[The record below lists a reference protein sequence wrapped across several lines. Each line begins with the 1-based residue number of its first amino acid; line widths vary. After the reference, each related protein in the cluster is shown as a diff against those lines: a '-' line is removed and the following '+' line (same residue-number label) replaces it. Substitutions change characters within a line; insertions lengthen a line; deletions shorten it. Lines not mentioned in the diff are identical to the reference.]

1 MTIYDD
7 LIKRSEW
14 DFDWREDMPTRFVK
28 HIGNM
33 KGEWEVGDIS
43 KDVCP
48 CGPKSYKQLEEMGG
62 SLENAWDYNLVDA
75 DKHTQLYELA
85 EKFGLRDLFVELHVQ
100 RPGQMHPLHMD
111 LGALGG
117 SKAVDRSKQVARLFV
132 MLEDWKPGQ
141 IMMFGADHVVKW
153 KKGDAIYFDWY
164 NVPHGTCNFGHHDR
178 PLLSV
183 TGTITKEFEKNFL
196 NKGVDFASEKVY
208 NNNFNNK
215 EKQT

>member
-14 DFDWREDMPTRFVK
+14 DFNWREDMPNNFVR
-28 HIGNM
+28 HVGNIE
-33 KGEWEVGDIS
+33 GDWEVRDIS

-48 CGPKSYKQLEEMGG
+48 CGPQSYKQLEEMGG

-75 DKHTQLYELA
+75 DKHSQLYELA
-85 EKFGLRDLFVELHVQ
+85 EKFGLKDLFVELHVQ

-111 LGALGG
+111 MGALGG
-117 SKAVDRSKQVARLFV
+117 SKDVDRSKQVV
-132 MLEDWKPGQ
+132 
-141 IMMFGADHVVKW
+141 IKW
-153 KKGDAIYFDWY
+153 KKGDAVFFDWY

-183 TGTITKEFEKNFL
+183 TGTITKEFENNFL
-196 NKGVDFASEKVY
+196 NKDVDFAFKKVY
-208 NNNFNNK
+208 NNNNINNK
-215 EKQT
+215 EKHT